1 MKRKNHLT
9 VIGVDKSGEPI
20 LAHLDEGDEDDNS
33 AAETE
38 AFEEAED
45 DNLAKE
51 SD

>member
-1 MKRKNHLT
+1 MKKHLGVT
-9 VIGVDKSGEPI
+9 GVDKWGEPI
-20 LAHLDEGDEDDNS
+20 LAHLDDGDEDDNS
-33 AAETE
+33 SAEKE